1 MVHTILARRLSQEE
15 NMNPYTGKRP
25 GLRKRSI
32 SDSNLLQSQLFSET
46 KLFDDQRLRSYTST
60 TKLKNKS
67 NLRKRSISISEKDL
81 HRVNIVFNKPPT
93 PTAETVKNRKAHC
106 FGVRELEEGD
116 GAETLDEVVQEG
128 LRGSDH
134 EITTRRRSDENGAN
148 TRNTRDKN
156 NKENTKKKV
165 LLQQHSQEAPQQQQQ
180 QQQQQRKRKNGFSSF
195 SLTKFMTGK
204 IRMRSQTYE
213 PDDPRQLIMAIR
225 NRDINRVRYILEQC
239 PVDVNGP
246 NSKGVTA
253 VHEAALD
260 GQCNIIQLL
269 LQYRADVNRTDV
281 DGLTCLDYAVYGG
294 HFECA
299 TLLIGEGA
307 TVKNVRDGIPS
318 FF

>member
-1 MVHTILARRLSQEE
+1 MVHTILARRLSQE
-15 NMNPYTGKRP
+15 NMNPYSGKRP

-46 KLFDDQRLRSYTST
+46 KLFDDQRLRSYTAT
-60 TKLKNKS
+60 TNLQNKS

-81 HRVNIVFNKPPT
+81 HRVNIVFNKPPA
-93 PTAETVKNRKAHC
+93 PTTETVKNRKAHC

-116 GAETLDEVVQEG
+116 GAETLDEEVQEG
-128 LRGSDH
+128 LRGSDN
-134 EITTRRRSDENGAN
+134 EISRQTSDENGAN

-165 LLQQHSQEAPQQQQQ
+165 MLQQHSQEAPQ